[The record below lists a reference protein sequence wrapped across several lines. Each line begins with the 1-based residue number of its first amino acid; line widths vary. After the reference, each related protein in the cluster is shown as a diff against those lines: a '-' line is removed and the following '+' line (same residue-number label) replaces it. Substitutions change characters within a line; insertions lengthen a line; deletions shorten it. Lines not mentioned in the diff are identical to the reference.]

1 MSYTLHWGADPV
13 AATADVPVKVINTA
27 MGGRPEGGE
36 IIAID
41 FANGARVPED
51 LSEVEILVRSSAGRV
66 SEGIVQRN
74 PETGGPRLA
83 FTFHAEEA
91 TLAEFRAQLRLG
103 GEPLSEVWLYRWTA
117 P

>member
-1 MSYTLHWGADPV
+1 V
-13 AATADVPVKVINTA
+13 AATADVPVKVLNTA
-27 MGGRPEGGE
+27 MGGRPEGGQ

-41 FANGARVPED
+41 FAASDRVPQD
-51 LSEVEILVRSSAGRV
+51 LSTIEILVRSSTGTV
-66 SEGIVQRN
+66 TPGIVQRN

-83 FTFHAEEA
+83 FTFMPDDA

-117 P
+117 